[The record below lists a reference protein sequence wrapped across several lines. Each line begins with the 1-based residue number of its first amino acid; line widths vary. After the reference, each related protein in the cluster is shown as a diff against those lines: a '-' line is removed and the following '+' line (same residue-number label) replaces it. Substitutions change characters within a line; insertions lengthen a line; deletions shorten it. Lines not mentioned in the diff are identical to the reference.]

1 MDINTLNTSNNDL
14 IIKSNFYAK
23 SAETEEFVFIPTG
36 SSLKLIKHNISVM
49 PYYEIE
55 THTMIFDFK
64 EDSIAI
70 DGTRTINSKQSLK
83 LRSCT
88 SEVVDNKPQISSF
101 NNPLFWDSV
110 FVQSLEDVISV

>member
-1 MDINTLNTSNNDL
+1 MTNNL
-14 IIKSNFYAK
+14 IVKNNFYVK
-23 SAETEEFVFIPTG
+23 SSETGNFVFIPTG
-36 SSLKLIKHNISVM
+36 SSLKLVTHTVSRM

-55 THTMIFDFK
+55 THRMTFDFE

-70 DGTRTINSKQSLK
+70 DGTRVIDSKQSLK

-88 SEVVDNKPQISSF
+88 SKVVDGKPLISSF
-101 NNPLFWDSV
+101 NNPLLWSSV